1 MPIAGIDTVPNHRA
15 DLNVHTMF
23 EDCLLESSG
32 RPRKRSFW
40 TTAASFALQFL
51 IVGLLFLVPLFYTK
65 TLSTPEEVTT
75 LVYAPPPPP
84 AAAPHRVTVA
94 PVKVQKTPDPD
105 TARLRT
111 PTAIPKQVI
120 TPKTEEAPPPVAGA
134 VGGVVGEI
142 PGGVPGGVLG
152 GVLGGT
158 GTGPAVPKPP
168 EPEPDSPQKIRVSSG
183 VAQGNLIR
191 DVRPQ
196 YPPLARQA
204 RIQGVVVLLAVIG
217 KDGSVQDVHVK
228 SGSPLLAQA
237 AMEAVK
243 QWRYRPY
250 LLNGQPV
257 EVDTQI
263 NINFTLAG
271 G

>member
-1 MPIAGIDTVPNHRA
+1 
-15 DLNVHTMF
+15 MF
-23 EDCLLESSG
+23 EDCLLESG
-32 RPRKRSFW
+32 GKPRKRSLW
-40 TTAASFALQFL
+40 TTAVSFALQSL
-51 IVGLLFLVPLFYTK
+51 AVGLLFLVPLFYTN
-65 TLSTPEEVTT
+65 TLPRQEVTT

-84 AAAPHRVTVA
+84 PPAAAPRRSIA
-94 PVKVQKTPDPD
+94 PVKPQRKPDPD

-111 PTAIPKQVI
+111 PTAIPKEII
-120 TPKTEEAPPPVAGA
+120 TPKEPEAPPPAA
-134 VGGVVGEI
+134 PASGGVVG
-142 PGGVPGGVLG
+142 GVTRGVPGGVLG

-158 GTGPAVPKPP
+158 GPALPKIAEPQPP
-168 EPEPDSPQKIRVSSG
+168 PPQKIRVSSG
-183 VAQGNLIR
+183 VAQGNLIH

-204 RIQGVVVLLAVIG
+204 RIQGIVVLLAVIG
-217 KDGSVQDVHVK
+217 KDGSVRDLHVK

-237 AMEAVK
+237 AMDAVK